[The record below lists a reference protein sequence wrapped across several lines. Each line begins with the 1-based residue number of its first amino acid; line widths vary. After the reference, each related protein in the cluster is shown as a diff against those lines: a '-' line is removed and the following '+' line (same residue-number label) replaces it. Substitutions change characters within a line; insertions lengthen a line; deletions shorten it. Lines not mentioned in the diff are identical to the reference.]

1 MSESKFVTKKFLK
14 EIIPILLVLTIIIS
28 ASAVGLFSL
37 LGNNEKE
44 STPTHTESTP
54 AVNNDTPKDVEKVI
68 FNNFKSIAL
77 TAGEDFLID
86 SATPEQAVERSKAVI
101 DSIKNDGF
109 DTVELSLNYKDGL
122 LFETENYSAP
132 FGDLL
137 KELYQYAKRNGIKVI
152 TSVDVI
158 ALTQNGL
165 NTTEDIDR
173 VCTVLSDSCIGN
185 YSDAVIIKNCYLT
198 RLSES
203 EDTDTLKTQWLEA
216 AEKFYFA
223 VAKADATLYTGFEI
237 NEIST
242 PENAVFDY
250 KALVEQNFTDFVTV
264 FNPYSTKSDD
274 ISFMTY
280 FEGWRE
286 TLGETATVLCKLD
299 YSKLGSGEKG
309 WEQTDQILHQLKAL
323 DTLNVTGFTV
333 DGWKEFKNDT
343 TESRD
348 AVKKYLAHLLTDSYI
363 LRELAITKPES
374 KTFTTSDK
382 TVLLSGASDPEF
394 KLTLNGEEITR
405 SELGFFSVD
414 LPLQDG
420 LNTFEVQHKGV
431 TETFKITYKRTI
443 IKEISPTKKQTLPSE
458 SILLVKCVALSN
470 SKVLAVLGEYEVKL
484 SEEPILDESGKPTGE
499 YSNYSGRITLPPA
512 PDSDLSMGKISFIAY
527 SEYGDETKYGGNIV
541 ILKSEE
547 TEVSSSQTSTS
558 STPSSSI
565 VSSSGTSSSGTST
578 NTSSNNSSSDASSG
592 VTSSNTSS
600 GQASSDSTSSNGTS
614 SGNAS
619 SVVTGVPAPTGGT
632 AWVKPANG
640 KYTWVPGTYVAEV
653 INWQAETFSSTD
665 DSDYSR
671 PTNNYLPKGTID
683 YCSAG
688 DVASSGGNMKILRYG
703 NMIYKTSSKGV
714 ATLNVYKG
722 SLPDHNTIGVGGV
735 TNTGR
740 HTLLTLN
747 TLWKAPFR
755 LELKEQKY
763 KNESASNRDYTIESA
778 TYSYIDITFCY
789 TTLVAGDVIIPES
802 DPVFK
807 SAEWIK
813 NEGDYTLRLHLKKSG
828 KFYGWSAEYNA
839 EGQLVFSFL
848 NPAKIT
854 ETDTNIYG
862 HRLDGV
868 VIVIDVGHGGNDVG
882 ALGSNKDYPESTLNL
897 ILAQKLKAELKA
909 IGATVYMTRYDN
921 NTNPSSDTRMK
932 LLRDV
937 KADYCIAI
945 HRNSSDSSSPRA
957 FNSYHFN
964 AFSSDAAK
972 MIYNATEKA
981 DLYQVSKWSGVKW
994 HYFYTARQTDCPV
1007 VLTENGFMSNPS
1019 EYSDMI
1025 RDDFNNECAKA
1036 LTQGIV
1042 DYFKS
1047 IQ

>member
-1 MSESKFVTKKFLK
+1 MAEQKFMTKKYLK

-28 ASAVGLFSL
+28 SSAVGLFAL
-37 LGNNEKE
+37 WGNDEKE
-44 STPTHTESTP
+44 NTPTHTESIPT
-54 AVNNDTPKDVEKVI
+54 VNNDTPKDVEKVI
-68 FNNFKSIAL
+68 FNKFKSISL

-86 SATPEQAVERSKAVI
+86 DATPEEAVERSKAVI

-109 DTVELSLNYKDGL
+109 DTIELTLNCKDGL
-122 LFETENYSAP
+122 LFKTENYSAP

-137 KELYQYAKRNGIKVI
+137 KEFYQYSKRNGIKVI
-152 TSVDVI
+152 TSVDVT
-158 ALTQNGL
+158 ALSPNGL
-165 NTTEDIDR
+165 NSTDDIDR
-173 VCTVLSDSCIGN
+173 VCAVLSDENIGN
-185 YSDAVIIKNCYLT
+185 YTDAMLLRNCHLLK
-198 RLSES
+198 LSET
-203 EDTDTLKTQWLEA
+203 EDDDTLKAQWLETA
-216 AEKFYFA
+216 KKFYFS
-223 VAKADATLYTGFEI
+223 VAKADATLFTGFEI
-237 NEIST
+237 NENLA
-242 PENAVFDY
+242 PNNAVFDF
-250 KALVEQNFTDFVTV
+250 KTLVEQNFTDFVTI
-264 FNPYSTKSDD
+264 FNPYSTESDD
-274 ISFMTY
+274 VSFATY
-280 FEGWRE
+280 FEGWNDA
-286 TLGETATVLCKLD
+286 LGKNTTVFCKLD
-299 YSKLGSGEKG
+299 YSKIGSGEKG
-309 WEQTDQILHQLKAL
+309 WEQTDQILHQLKEL
-323 DTLNVTGFTV
+323 DALNVTGFTI
-333 DGWKEFKNDT
+333 DGWYEFKNDP

-363 LRELAITKPES
+363 LRELNITKPES

-394 KLTLNGEEITR
+394 KLTLNGEDITR

-414 LPLQDG
+414 LDLNDG
-420 LNTFEVQHKGV
+420 LNTFEIQHKGV
-431 TETFKITYKRTI
+431 TETFNITFKRTI

-470 SKVLAVLGEYEVKL
+470 SKVLAVLGQYEIKL
-484 SEEPILDESGKPTGE
+484 SEEPILDESGKPSGE
-499 YSNYSGRITLPPA
+499 YSNYSGRINLPPA
-512 PDSDLSMGKISFIAY
+512 PDSDISMGKISFIAY
-527 SEYGDETKYGGNIV
+527 SEYGEETKYGGNIV
-541 ILKSEE
+541 ILKTEE
-547 TEVSSSQTSTS
+547 PEVSSSQNSTS

-565 VSSSGTSSSGTST
+565 VSSSGISSSGTST
-578 NTSSNNSSSDASSG
+578 NSSSANSSSNTSSS
-592 VTSSNTSS
+592 TTSSSNTSS
-600 GQASSDSTSSNGTS
+600 GGT
-614 SGNAS
+614 S
-619 SVVTGVPAPTGGT
+619 SVVTGVPAPTGGS
-632 AWVKPANG
+632 AWVKPTNG

-671 PTNNYLPKGTID
+671 PTNNYLPKGTMD

-688 DVASSGGNMKILRYG
+688 DVSSSGGSMKILRYG

-755 LELKEQKY
+755 FDLKEQKY
-763 KNESASNRDYTIESA
+763 KSEKASNRDYTIESA
-778 TYSYIDITFCY
+778 TYTYVDITFCY
-789 TTLVAGDVIIPES
+789 TTLVAGDVVIPAS

-807 SAEWIK
+807 SAEWIR
-813 NEGDYTLRLHLKKSG
+813 NESDYTLRLHLKKTG

-854 ETDTNIYG
+854 KTDTNIYG
-862 HRLDGV
+862 HRLDGIV
-868 VIVIDVGHGGNDVG
+868 VAIDVGHGGNDVG
-882 ALGSNKDYPESTLNL
+882 AMGSHGKYNESQLNL
-897 ILAQKLKAELKA
+897 ILAQKLKSELEA

-921 NTNPSSDTRMK
+921 NTNPSSDARMK

-945 HRNSSDSSSPRA
+945 HRNASDSSSPRA

-981 DLYQVSKWSGVKW
+981 DLYKVSKWSGTKW
-994 HYFYTARQTDCPV
+994 HYFYTCRQTDCPV
-1007 VLTENGFMSNPS
+1007 VLTENGFITNAD

-1047 IQ
+1047 VQ